1 VLVEGQPLIVPAGVQ
16 SNANN
21 ANTFQPYDPLE
32 VPVPPREGRVS
43 RMQ

>member
-21 ANTFQPYDPLE
+21 AATFQP
-32 VPVPPREGRVS
+32 VRATAVGFS
-43 RMQ
+43 A